1 MRGGTRVAMLLSM
14 SWMRPLLHL
23 RARITLLVAMVL
35 VLVLVV
41 TGLMVN
47 WKVEQQT
54 REALTEKLV
63 WLSRAAAESDP
74 VIKGLQ
80 VRGPAGSVQA
90 YAERLRLD
98 TRVDYVT
105 VMDMGERRL
114 SHPNPAQIGARFAG
128 GDEEAVFKGRS
139 YVSAARGTLGLSLR
153 AFTPVWNPEDGRQ
166 LGAVAVGLLV
176 TGLDQTVISV
186 QKRVGLGVLIGFGA
200 GILGAIYVARRIKR
214 ILLGMEPAEIATLL
228 QQRSALLQ
236 SVREGIIAVDR
247 DLTITLVNEEAV
259 RLFALAGIHGDLVG
273 RRHSEV
279 IPLVGMRAVVETGV
293 PQYDQE
299 GDINGLKILSSRVPV
314 LVEGRIAG
322 AVATF
327 RDKTEVS
334 RLAEQLTGVR
344 HFADALRAQTHEF
357 MNKLHVILGLV
368 KLGEHERLKD
378 YVAAIAGRLDDE
390 LGFVMQR
397 VKDPVVAGF
406 LLARFAAAREQA
418 ILLKLDEDTVVP
430 RCPGEAEAHDIVTI
444 VGNLLE
450 NAVEALQH
458 ATTSEI
464 HLGLWREG
472 EWLHLSVED
481 SGPGL
486 PEGSIERLFERGFST
501 KGEHRGLG
509 LWQAARTVEARGGR
523 LQAWNREGGGA
534 VFEASIRLFPEE
546 ELT

>member
-1 MRGGTRVAMLLSM
+1 
-14 SWMRPLLHL
+14 MRPFLHL
-23 RARITLLVAMVL
+23 RARITLLVATVL
-35 VLVLVV
+35 ALVLVV
-41 TGLMVN
+41 TGAMVE
-47 WKVEQQT
+47 WKIEQQT
-54 REALTEKLV
+54 RAALTEKLV
-63 WLSRAAAESDP
+63 LLSRAVAESDAA
-74 VIKGLQ
+74 IRGL
-80 VRGPAGSVQA
+80 RGQAPASAVQT

-98 TRVDYVT
+98 TRVDYIT
-105 VMDMGERRL
+105 VMDMAGIRL

-128 GDEEAVFKGRS
+128 GDEAEVFRGRS

-153 AFTPVWNPEDGRQ
+153 AFTPVWDPEDGHQ
-166 LGAVAVGLLV
+166 VGAVAVGILV
-176 TGLDQTVISV
+176 TGLDRTVVSV

-200 GILGAIYVARRIKR
+200 GILGAMVVAGRIKR

-247 DLTITLVNEEAV
+247 NLTITLVKEEAA
-259 RLFALAGIHGDLVG
+259 RLFALAGIHGELVG
-273 RRHSEV
+273 RRHDEV
-279 IPLVGMRAVVETGV
+279 IPLIGMRAVVETGL

-314 LVEGRIAG
+314 LVDGRITG

-368 KLGEHERLKD
+368 KLGEYERLRD

-390 LGFVMQR
+390 LGYVLQR

-406 LLARFAAAREQA
+406 LLARFSEAREQA
-418 ILLKLDEDTVVP
+418 ILLQLDADTVVP
-430 RCPGEAEAHDIVTI
+430 RCSGDAESHDIVTI

-450 NAVEALQH
+450 NAVEALHQ
-458 ATTSEI
+458 APVREI
-464 HLGLWREG
+464 HLGLWQEG
-472 EWLHLSVED
+472 DWLHLSVED

-486 PEGSIERLFERGFST
+486 PEGSLEHLFKRGFST
-501 KGEHRGLG
+501 KGENRGLG
-509 LWQAARTVEARGGR
+509 LWQAARTVEARGGK
-523 LQAWNREGGGA
+523 LLAWNREGGGA
-534 VFEASIRLFPEE
+534 VFEASIRLCPEG
-546 ELT
+546 ELP

>member
-1 MRGGTRVAMLLSM
+1 MLMTM
-14 SWMRPLLHL
+14 SWMRPLFHL
-23 RARITLLVAMVL
+23 RARITLLVVSVL

-41 TGLMVN
+41 TGVMVN
-47 WKVEQQT
+47 WKIEQQT
-54 REALTEKLV
+54 RESLTQKMVL
-63 WLSRAAAESDP
+63 LSRAAAEADP

-80 VRGPAGSVQA
+80 GQRPAATVQA

-105 VMDMGERRL
+105 VMDMRELRL

-128 GDEEAVFKGRS
+128 GDEADVFKGRS

-153 AFTPVWNPEDGRQ
+153 AFTPVRDPEDGHQ
-166 LGAVAVGLLV
+166 IGAVAVGILV
-176 TGLDQTVISV
+176 TGLDRSVISMR
-186 QKRVGLGVLIGFGA
+186 KRVGLGVLIGFCA
-200 GILGAIYVARRIKR
+200 GILGAMYVAGRIKG

-247 DLTITLVNEEAV
+247 DLTITLVNEEAA
-259 RLFALAGIHGDLVG
+259 RLFGLGGIHGNLVG
-273 RRHSEV
+273 CCHDDV
-279 IPLVGMRAVVETGV
+279 IPLRGMRAVVETGE

-299 GDINGLKILSSRVPV
+299 GDINGLKILTSRVPV
-314 LVEGRIAG
+314 LVDGQIAG

-368 KLGEHERLKD
+368 KLGEHERLKE
-378 YVAAIAGRLDDE
+378 YVVGIAERLDDE
-390 LGFVMQR
+390 VGYVLQR

-406 LLARFAAAREQA
+406 LLARFSAARERA
-418 ILLKLDEDTVVP
+418 ILLTLDPETAVP
-430 RCPGEAEAHDIVTI
+430 RCPGESESNDIVTI

-450 NAVEALQH
+450 NAVEALQD
-458 ATTSEI
+458 APVREI
-464 HLGLWREG
+464 RLGLWHEDV
-472 EWLHLSVED
+472 WLHLSVAD

-486 PEGSIERLFERGFST
+486 PEALRERLFERGFST
-501 KGEHRGLG
+501 KGENRGFG
-509 LWQAARTVEARGGR
+509 LWRAARTVEARGGR
-523 LQAWNREGGGA
+523 LQARNGESGGA
-534 VFEASIRLFPEE
+534 VFDASIRLFPSEE
-546 ELT
+546 PA

>member
-1 MRGGTRVAMLLSM
+1 
-14 SWMRPLLHL
+14 MRPLLHL
-23 RARITLLVAMVL
+23 RARITLLVTTVL
-35 VLVLVV
+35 ALVLVV
-41 TGLMVN
+41 TGVMVN
-47 WKVEQQT
+47 WKIEQQT
-54 REALTEKLV
+54 RATLTEKLV
-63 WLSRAAAESDP
+63 LLSRAAAEAEP
-74 VIKGLQ
+74 VIQGLQ
-80 VRGPAGSVQA
+80 GQRPAAAVQA
-90 YAERLRLD
+90 YAERLRTD

-105 VMDMGERRL
+105 VMDMNEIRL

-128 GDEEAVFKGRS
+128 GDEAEVFRGHA
-139 YVSAARGTLGLSLR
+139 YVSAAHGTLGLSLR
-153 AFTPVWNPEDGRQ
+153 AFTPVWNPADGRQ
-166 LGAVAVGLLV
+166 IGAVAVGILV
-176 TGLDQTVISV
+176 TGLDRTVVSV
-186 QKRVGLGVLIGFGA
+186 QKRVGLGVLIGFCA
-200 GILGAIYVARRIKR
+200 GILGAMYVAGRIKR

-247 DLTITLVNEEAV
+247 DLTITLVNEEAA
-259 RLFALAGIHGDLVG
+259 RLFALAGIHGELVG
-273 RRHSEV
+273 RRHDEV
-279 IPLVGMRAVVETGV
+279 IPLIGMRAVVETGE

-299 GDINGLKILSSRVPV
+299 GDINGLKILSSRLPV

-334 RLAEQLTGVR
+334 LLAEQLTGVR

-378 YVAAIAGRLDDE
+378 YVAAIADRLDDE
-390 LGFVMQR
+390 LGYVMQR

-406 LLARFAAAREQA
+406 LLARFAEAREQA
-418 ILLKLDEDTVVP
+418 IVLKLEADSVVP

-458 ATTSEI
+458 ATSREI
-464 HLGLWREG
+464 LLGLWQEG
-472 EWLHLSVED
+472 AWLHLSVED
-481 SGPGL
+481 SGVGL
-486 PEGSIERLFERGFST
+486 PEGNLERLFERGFST
-501 KGEHRGLG
+501 KGENRGFG
-509 LWQAARTVEARGGR
+509 LWRAARTVEARGGQLR
-523 LQAWNREGGGA
+523 AWNREGGGA

-546 ELT
+546 VLP

>member
-1 MRGGTRVAMLLSM
+1 M

-23 RARITLLVAMVL
+23 RARITLLVATVL
-35 VLVLVV
+35 ALVLVV
-41 TGLMVN
+41 TGVMVN
-47 WKVEQQT
+47 WRVERQT

-63 WLSRAAAESDP
+63 LLSRAVAESDAA
-74 VIKGLQ
+74 IRGL
-80 VRGPAGSVQA
+80 RGQAAASAVQA

-98 TRVDYVT
+98 TRVDYIT
-105 VMDMGERRL
+105 VMDMDGIRL
-114 SHPNPAQIGARFAG
+114 SHPTPAQIGARFAG
-128 GDEEAVFKGRS
+128 GDEADVFRGRS
-139 YVSAARGTLGLSLR
+139 YVSAAHGTLGLSLR
-153 AFTPVWNPEDGRQ
+153 AFTPVRNPEDGRQ
-166 LGAVAVGLLV
+166 IGAVAVGILV
-176 TGLDQTVISV
+176 TGLDRTVISV
-186 QKRVGLGVLIGFGA
+186 QKRVGLGVFIGFCA
-200 GILGAIYVARRIKR
+200 GILGAVYVAGRIKR

-247 DLTITLVNEEAV
+247 DLTITLVNEEAT
-259 RLFALAGIHGDLVG
+259 RLFALAGIHGELVG
-273 RRHSEV
+273 CRHDEV
-279 IPLVGMRAVVETGV
+279 IPLIGMRAVVETGE

-314 LVEGRIAG
+314 FVGGRITG

-368 KLGEHERLKD
+368 KLGEHERLND

-390 LGFVMQR
+390 LGYVLQR

-406 LLARFAAAREQA
+406 LLARLSEAREQA
-418 ILLKLDEDTVVP
+418 ILLQLDAATVVP

-450 NAVEALQH
+450 NAVEALQQ
-458 ATTSEI
+458 APVREI
-464 HLGLWREG
+464 HLGLWQEG
-472 EWLHLSVED
+472 DWLHVSVAD

-486 PEGSIERLFERGFST
+486 PEGSLDRLFERGFST
-501 KGEHRGLG
+501 KGENRGLG

-523 LQAWNREGGGA
+523 LRAWNRDGGGA
-534 VFEASIRLFPEE
+534 VFEASIRLCPEG
-546 ELT
+546 ELP

>member
-1 MRGGTRVAMLLSM
+1 MSLL
-14 SWMRPLLHL
+14 RPFLHL
-23 RARITLLVAMVL
+23 RARITLLVATVL
-35 VLVLVV
+35 ALVLVV

-47 WKVEQQT
+47 WRIERQI
-54 REALTEKLV
+54 RETLSEKLV
-63 WLSRAAAESDP
+63 LLSRATAEAEPVVQGLRGRRPAA
-74 VIKGLQ
+74 
-80 VRGPAGSVQA
+80 AVQA
-90 YAERLRLD
+90 YAERLRQD
-98 TRVDYVT
+98 ARVDYVT
-105 VMDMGERRL
+105 VMDMNEIRL

-128 GDEEAVFKGRS
+128 GDEAEVFRGRS
-139 YVSAARGTLGLSLR
+139 YLSAARGTLGLSLR
-153 AFTPVWNPEDGRQ
+153 AFTPVWDPADGRQ
-166 LGAVAVGLLV
+166 IGAVAVGLLV
-176 TGLDQTVISV
+176 TGVDRTVVSV

-200 GILGAIYVARRIKR
+200 GILGAMYVAARIKR

-247 DLTITLVNEEAV
+247 DLTITLVNEEAA
-259 RLFALAGIHGDLVG
+259 RLFALGGIRGELVG
-273 RRHSEV
+273 RRHDEV
-279 IPLVGMRAVVETGV
+279 IPLIGMRAVVETGE

-299 GDINGLKILSSRVPV
+299 GDVNGLKILTSRVPV
-314 LVEGRIAG
+314 MVDGRIAG

-397 VKDPVVAGF
+397 VKDPVLAGF
-406 LLARFAAAREQA
+406 LLARFSEAREQA
-418 ILLKLDEDTVVP
+418 IVLTLDEDTAVP
-430 RCPGEAEAHDIVTI
+430 RCPGEAEAHDIVTV

-450 NAVEALQH
+450 NAVEALQ
-458 ATTSEI
+458 ASPTREI
-464 HLGLWREG
+464 LLGLWQEG

-486 PEGSIERLFERGFST
+486 PEGDFARLFERGFST
-501 KGEHRGLG
+501 KGENRGFG
-509 LWQAARTVEARGGR
+509 LWRAARTVEARGGR
-523 LQAWNREGGGA
+523 LRAWNKEGGGA
-534 VFEASIRLFPEE
+534 VFDASLRLFPEGGV
-546 ELT
+546 T

>member
-1 MRGGTRVAMLLSM
+1 
-14 SWMRPLLHL
+14 MRPLFHL
-23 RARITLLVAMVL
+23 RARITLLVATVL
-35 VLVLVV
+35 TLVLVV
-41 TGLMVN
+41 TGVMVD
-47 WKVEQQT
+47 WKLEQQT
-54 REALTEKLV
+54 REALTEKMVLA
-63 WLSRAAAESDP
+63 SRAAAASDL
-74 VIKGLQ
+74 VIHGLQ
-80 VRGPAGSVQA
+80 GQRPASAVQA

-105 VMDMGERRL
+105 VMDMNGIRL

-128 GDEEAVFKGRS
+128 GDEAEVFKGRS

-153 AFTPVWNPEDGRQ
+153 AFTPVLDPEDGHPI
-166 LGAVAVGLLV
+166 GAVAVGTLV
-176 TGLDQTVISV
+176 TGLDQTVVSV
-186 QKRVGLGVLIGFGA
+186 RKRVGLGVLIGFGA
-200 GILGAIYVARRIKR
+200 GILGAMYVAGRIKR

-247 DLTITLVNEEAV
+247 NLTITLVNEEAV
-259 RLFALAGIHGDLVG
+259 RLFALAGIHGELVG
-273 RRHSEV
+273 RRHDEV
-279 IPLVGMRAVVETGV
+279 IPLIGMRAVVDTGE

-314 LVEGRIAG
+314 LVEGQIAG

-378 YVAAIAGRLDDE
+378 YIAAIAGRLDDE
-390 LGFVMQR
+390 VGYVLQR

-406 LLARFAAAREQA
+406 LLARLAEAREQA
-418 ILLKLDEDTVVP
+418 ILLQLDTDTAVP

-450 NAVEALQH
+450 NAVEALQQSTH
-458 ATTSEI
+458 REI
-464 HLGLWREG
+464 LLGLWQEG
-472 EWLHLSVED
+472 VWLHLAVED

-486 PEGSIERLFERGFST
+486 PEGSLEHLFKRGFST
-501 KGEHRGLG
+501 KGENRGLG
-509 LWQAARTVEARGGR
+509 LWQAARTVEARGGQLR
-523 LQAWNREGGGA
+523 ASNKEGGGA
-534 VFEASIRLFPEE
+534 VFQASIRLFPEGGHP
-546 ELT
+546 